1 MSCIAPPSCIRHPP
15 SRPAPQ
21 LPLRLP
27 QGVSK
32 FVLVTSIGCD
42 DPLFPLNLFWGV
54 LFWKKQGEVALQRSG
69 LDYTVVRPGGW
80 AGLGRAGLG
89 WDVAGWC
96 AFGRGSQAQGCC
108 CWVKGLL
115 FIVLCVASN

>member
-1 MSCIAPPSCIRHPP
+1 
-15 SRPAPQ
+15 
-21 LPLRLP
+21 L

-80 AGLGRAGLG
+80 VGGLG
-89 WDVAGWC
+89 WGEARNVKFSVRLAVVYRHGIFAAG
-96 AFGRGSQAQGCC
+96 
-108 CWVKGLL
+108 
-115 FIVLCVASN
+115 